1 MGSNTWNLSV
11 NLHGDGADLARA
23 LRESAKSARTL
34 AEAIRIA
41 EGSVRGLGSSG
52 ARVRTLG
59 ADAQFASRHI
69 RTLGQDARTAAR
81 LTQQSGQRS
90 LAAGRQVRAMGNDAE
105 FAGRHLRTLGEASR
119 AAAAAQNAA
128 TRDAQRLG
136 AQLRALTADM
146 NRLGA
151 AARTAATRTRTMGE
165 DGSRSMGRMATAAAA
180 LRGHMANLVGIVA
193 GGGLLLGMGELVKV
207 GNEYQRQTNTLGAV
221 TNANGI
227 QMIRAGAIAHQLG
240 DDLTLPA
247 STAADA
253 AEAMVDLAKA
263 GFKANMAMAA
273 ARPALELSTGLHVA
287 AADAAMYLG
296 DTMDQFGLGADQAAK
311 AADTLAATA
320 TGASGGIKD
329 IWYAMKYAGP
339 VANALGVSMQD
350 TAAAIVGLGKAGIIG
365 QTAGT
370 TLRGAFSNLAA
381 PTDQMK
387 DGLKTLG
394 IEAFDSQ
401 GKFKGL
407 TTVIDGLH
415 KAQHEL
421 TQQEFVGAV
430 KKAFGK
436 PAMSGM
442 IALGHQG
449 VDAFASYQVAVNQT
463 GKAATIAA
471 AQSKGLTGA
480 MTQLKTQSKTTG
492 LAIYEGMSPGLE
504 YITRGITG
512 AMSDA
517 TPKITEF
524 FKHMNSLATLFGPGL
539 KSEIGDLFSG
549 IGGETSKM
557 SGPLKELAKT
567 GAANALHVLLS
578 TGQTLLDV
586 VRDLVH
592 GVEPVVSALGDL
604 SAGGNGAANSMDIF
618 ILVLDHALSLLGMAS
633 GILVPIGAT
642 VGTLVHAF
650 GALPG
655 PIQSAVF
662 AMLLFGKV
670 GPMMAGLGTRM
681 TTAVAGP
688 LRSFGQ
694 QMAVQRTLA
703 ASAGVSLTRYGAA
716 FAVLQARIP
725 VLGSMTSSFR
735 TASAAGGTF
744 TGTLRGIGAAAGAGM
759 RGAMTGLVG
768 ALGGPWG
775 AAIVGGTVLLGL
787 YASAQQKAAQSA
799 AQHKADVDGLAQ
811 ALKASNGVIDESV
824 RQQAAQSLQNTKID
838 GLRKGSQSLVDV
850 MDRAGI
856 SLKET
861 TDAYLGQGTSVD
873 TLSKKLNSL
882 ADEQDALALT
892 ASKGKTM
899 NKGADAS
906 KAYFDQAAAYRKAA
920 DALSGMS
927 GDAKKATKQA
937 KDLADATKGTG
948 KGVSAYDNLKDAVSA
963 LANKTSDAD
972 TRTRALKDALDLLAG
987 GTVTMQAAMARVNE
1001 ALTNGMEQA
1010 SSVAQA
1016 HKEALKEGIKYADG
1030 WGKQLITVTGSV
1042 DTVTKNGQ
1050 QLYSTLTSIT
1060 DATGNAAIAAFDL
1073 AQKQQKSIP
1082 ESIKAAQDAM
1092 ARSRTEA
1099 VKLGQQYGLTAADA
1113 GKVADSMGLIPGQVA
1128 ILLETQGVDS
1138 TLAELIAVQA
1148 QIRQTP
1154 GSKTIRVDTLSDE
1167 AKAKLEAIGFTVKTL
1182 PGSREIEITL
1192 PSGKALTAAQSIQG
1206 AIDSLHGKT
1215 INVTTFFSSVGRPGD
1230 ADGNGIPDMVQARKD
1245 GAVVDYY
1252 ANGGMRGSRENHVAQ
1267 IARGGALRVWAE
1279 RETGGESYI
1288 PLHPAKRTR
1297 SKAIAEETVR
1307 RLGGKGI
1314 QWNAD
1319 GSVTDWR
1326 YDPVSGSLYSTAD
1339 ATQAAHKT
1347 RKVTT
1352 KTRGKNGKITTDTK
1366 DVDYFDEAALERQ
1379 LAVSA
1384 AATHRWN
1391 VDLAN
1396 VANRAGGDVA
1406 NALAAMGADGIE
1418 LTHKMATGTTKYV
1431 NQMAASLRGLAQT
1444 ARASLTDYARQLNST
1459 NAATSAFQT
1468 NLSRLAGL
1476 GYGDLASQLASQN
1489 DLAAQQMAV
1498 DALRN
1503 GGMARNANAAAKT
1516 ANKALSSDE
1525 VVELIRIIAA
1535 VTSNRVGIHG
1545 VADTTGLGEDEIVT
1559 VAGKATS
1566 QIKSALGARGSK
1578 FLADLVRGQKGLSFA
1593 EGGIRPGL
1601 YSTKG
1606 GAVTFAEPST
1616 GGEAFIPLGTNKR
1629 AAATNVLHDVANRF
1643 GVGMTPAGGAGG
1655 RPIVI
1660 IRETGGTT
1668 VNVSTVR
1675 TNATAPDI
1683 GKQVGRSVRR
1693 ARRGGVAARA
1703 GY

>member
-1 MGSNTWNLSV
+1 MGNSQWNLSV
-11 NLHGDGADLARA
+11 NLRGDGAQLARA
-23 LRESAKSARTL
+23 LREGATFARSL
-34 AEAIRIA
+34 AGAARLAQA
-41 EGSVRGLGSSG
+41 EVRGLSGAG

-81 LTQQSGQRS
+81 LAQQSGERS
-90 LAAGRQVRAMGNDAE
+90 RAAGRQVRAMGNDAE

-119 AAAAAQNAA
+119 AAASAQNAA
-128 TRDAQRLG
+128 TRDAERLG
-136 AQLRALTADM
+136 RQLRALTADM
-146 NRLGA
+146 TRLGA

-165 DGSRSMGRMATAAAA
+165 DGTRSMGRMATAAAS
-180 LRGHMANLVGIVA
+180 LRGHLSNLVGILA
-193 GGGLLLGMGELVKV
+193 GGGLFMGMKELVKT

-221 TNANGI
+221 TNANAI

-240 DDLTLPA
+240 SDLTLPA

-296 DTMDQFGLGADQAAK
+296 DTMDQFGLGANQAAK

-381 PTDQMK
+381 PTDQMA

-394 IEAFDSQ
+394 IQAFDSQ

-407 TTVIDGLH
+407 TNVIGGLH

-421 TQQEFVGAV
+421 TNEEFVGAV

-449 VDAFASYQVAVNQT
+449 VDAFQTYQVAVNQT
-463 GKAATIAA
+463 GKAAQIAG

-512 AMSDA
+512 QMADA
-517 TPKITEF
+517 TPLITEF
-524 FKHMNSLATLFGPGL
+524 FKHLNSLATLFGPSV
-539 KSEIGDLFSG
+539 KSGIGDLFSG
-549 IGGETSKM
+549 IGAEGSKM
-557 SGPLKELAKT
+557 TGPLKELAKS
-567 GAANALHVLLS
+567 GAADALHVLLS
-578 TGQTLLDV
+578 TGQTLVDV
-586 VRDLVH
+586 VRDIVH
-592 GVEPVVSALGDL
+592 GVEPVVTALGDL
-604 SAGGNGAANSMDIF
+604 SDGGNGAANSMDIL
-618 ILVLDHALSLLGMAS
+618 ILVLDHALQLLAMAS
-633 GILVPIGAT
+633 GILVPIGQT

-662 AMLLFGKV
+662 SMLLFRRF
-670 GPMMAGLGTRM
+670 GPMLAGLGSTM
-681 TTAVAGP
+681 TGSVMGP
-688 LRSFGQ
+688 FRSFGQ
-694 QMAVQRTLA
+694 QMAVQRSLA
-703 ASAGVSLTRYGAA
+703 ASAGVSLSRYGAA
-716 FAVLQARIP
+716 FAVLQTRIP

-744 TGTLRGIGAAAGAGM
+744 TGTLRGMGAAAGAGL
-759 RGAMTGLVG
+759 RGALGGVVG

-775 AAIVGGTVLLGL
+775 TAIVAGTVLLGM
-787 YASAQQKAAQSA
+787 YASSQQKAAQAA

-811 ALKASNGVIDESV
+811 ALKASNGIINESV
-824 RQQAAQSLQNTKID
+824 RQQAAQSLQNTKVD
-838 GLRKGSQSLVDV
+838 GLRKGTQSLVDI
-850 MDRAGI
+850 MGQAGY
-856 SLKET
+856 SLRET
-861 TDAYLGQGTSVD
+861 TDAYLGQGASVD
-873 TLSKKLNSL
+873 TLAKKLNSL
-882 ADEQDALALT
+882 ADEQDALEAA
-892 ASKGKTM
+892 ASKGK
-899 NKGADAS
+899 KFGDDSAS
-906 KAYFDQAAAYRKAA
+906 KKYSDQAAAYRKAA
-920 DALSGMS
+920 ESLQGMS
-927 GDAKKATKQA
+927 GDAKTAAKNA
-937 KDLADATKGTG
+937 KDLADATSGTK
-948 KGVSAYDNLKDAVSA
+948 KGVTAYDSLKNAVGA

-1010 SSVAQA
+1010 KSVSDA
-1016 HKEALKEGIKYADG
+1016 HTQALKEGIKYTDG
-1030 WGKQLITVTGSV
+1030 WGKQLITTTGTV
-1042 DTVTKNGQ
+1042 DSVTKNGQ
-1050 QLYSTLTSIT
+1050 QLYNSLTSIT
-1060 DATGNAAIAAFDL
+1060 EATGNAAIAAYDL
-1073 AQKQQKSIP
+1073 AQKQDKSLP
-1082 ESIKAAQDAM
+1082 ESLKAAQDAM
-1092 ARSRTEA
+1092 ARSRDQA

-1128 ILLETQGVDS
+1128 ILLETQGVDT
-1138 TLAELIAVQA
+1138 TLAELLAVQA

-1154 GSKTIRVDTLSDE
+1154 GAKVIKVDTLSDE
-1167 AKAKLEAIGFTVKTL
+1167 AKAKLETLGFKVRTL
-1182 PGSREIEITL
+1182 PGSREIEITM
-1192 PSGKALTAAQSIQG
+1192 PAGKVLTAADTIQT
-1206 AIDSLHGKT
+1206 AINSLQGKT
-1215 INVTTFFSSVGRPGD
+1215 IHVTTFFSTVGKPGD

-1252 ANGGMRGSRENHVAQ
+1252 ANGGMRGPRENHVAQ
-1267 IARGGALRVWAE
+1267 IAPAGSYRVWGE
-1279 RETGGESYI
+1279 KETGGESYI

-1314 QWNAD
+1314 EWHAD

-1326 YDPVSGSLYSTAD
+1326 YDPVTGSLYSTSD

-1366 DVDYFDEAALERQ
+1366 DVDYFDEAALEQ
-1379 LAVSA
+1379 KLATSSA
-1384 AATHRWN
+1384 AAHRWN

-1396 VANRAGGDVA
+1396 IANRVGGDVA
-1406 NALAAMGADGIE
+1406 NALAAMGADGVE

-1444 ARASLTDYARQLNST
+1444 ARASLTDYARQLNNT
-1459 NAATSAFQT
+1459 TAANSAFQA
-1468 NLSRLAGL
+1468 NLSRLAGM

-1503 GGMARNANAAAKT
+1503 GGMAKNANAAAKR
-1516 ANKALSSDE
+1516 ANTALSSDE

-1535 VTSNRVGIHG
+1535 VTSNRVGIHS

-1559 VAGKATS
+1559 VAGKATA
-1566 QIKSALGARGSK
+1566 QIKAALGARGSK

-1593 EGGIRPGL
+1593 DGGIRPGL
-1601 YSTKG
+1601 YSTRN

-1616 GGEAFIPLGTNKR
+1616 GGEAFIPLGANKR

-1643 GVGMTPAGGAGG
+1643 GVGVTPAGSVGG

-1668 VNVSTVR
+1668 VHVSTVR
-1675 TNATAPDI
+1675 TNATASDI
-1683 GKQVGRSVRR
+1683 GTQVNRSVRR
-1693 ARRGGVAARA
+1693 ARRGGVASRA
-1703 GY
+1703 GS